1 MLLIKTN
8 GYSKIFKESEN
19 MKRIKMLILSIC
31 MLTILGGCSFK
42 ETNLE
47 NAKIYTTVYP
57 IEYITN
63 YLYGENSVIESIYPD
78 GVELEEYELT
88 DKQVE
93 NYATGD
99 LFVYVGLGKEK
110 DIAKKLLNENDKLLI
125 IDSTFGLNYSNS
137 IKELWLA
144 PNNFLM
150 LAKNVK
156 NSLNEYLDNSFKE
169 EDVTKK
175 YDELYTNVS
184 WVDAELRNIAK
195 EAKEN
200 ENNTLVVST
209 NTFKYLESY
218 GFNIVSLEDI
228 EKSGSENA
236 VNDIKSKFK
245 NSKYTKIIKLKGE
258 DNSDLVNELVKSYK
272 ADTVTINDMVTN
284 SDTASDYVSM
294 QYENIALIRDIVLK

>member
-1 MLLIKTN
+1 MN

-125 IDSTFGLNYSNS
+125 IDSTFGLNYSNN

-184 WVDAELRNIAK
+184 WVDAELRNIAI

>member
-1 MLLIKTN
+1 MN

-110 DIAKKLLNENDKLLI
+110 DIAKKLLNKNDKLLI
-125 IDSTFGLNYSNS
+125 IDSTFGLNYSNN

>member
-1 MLLIKTN
+1 MN

-31 MLTILGGCSFK
+31 MITILGGCSFK

-125 IDSTFGLNYSNS
+125 IDSTFGLNYSNN
-137 IKELWLA
+137 IEELWLA

-245 NSKYTKIIKLKGE
+245 NSKYTKIVKLNGE

>member
-1 MLLIKTN
+1 MN

>member
-1 MLLIKTN
+1 MN

-19 MKRIKMLILSIC
+19 MKKIKMLILSIC
-31 MLTILGGCSFK
+31 MITILGGCSFK

-125 IDSTFGLNYSNS
+125 IDSTFGLNYSNN

-245 NSKYTKIIKLKGE
+245 NSKYTKIVKLNGE